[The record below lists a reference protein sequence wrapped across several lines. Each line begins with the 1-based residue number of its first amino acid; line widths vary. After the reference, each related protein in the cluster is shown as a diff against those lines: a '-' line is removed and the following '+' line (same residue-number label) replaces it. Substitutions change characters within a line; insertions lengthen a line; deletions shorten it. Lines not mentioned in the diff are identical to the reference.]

1 MASGVRLPDGK
12 IHDHCE
18 FDESANDS
26 MNRQFRG
33 SNTAACF
40 CCSLV
45 LGSGVTISKSVPKI
59 FFSHFYE
66 V

>member
-33 SNTAACF
+33 SNTTACF

-45 LGSGVTISKSVPKI
+45 LFQNRLNVLNIL
-59 FFSHFYE
+59 F
-66 V
+66 